1 MLGAPD
7 HNHGAFAGG
16 VPGQVGLD
24 PHPDDF
30 PRVGL
35 SVHVWC
41 VVDGARVVFGGADGG
56 DGGAFFGVVDTR
68 VVEAEKFGE
77 FV

>member
-1 MLGAPD
+1 MYILNLLSPSVPQQKEAP
-7 HNHGAFAGG
+7 HEAGL
-16 VPGQVGLD
+16 VSGL
-24 PHPDDF
+24 F
-30 PRVGL
+30 IL
-35 SVHVWC
+35 
-41 VVDGARVVFGGADGG
+41 FEEIF